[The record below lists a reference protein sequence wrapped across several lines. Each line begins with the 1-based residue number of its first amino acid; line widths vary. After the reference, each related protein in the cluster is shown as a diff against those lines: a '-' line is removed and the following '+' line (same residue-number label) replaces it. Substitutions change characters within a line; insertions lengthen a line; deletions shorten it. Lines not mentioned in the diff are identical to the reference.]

1 VPSAAER
8 RATAVTDDA
17 IQRVDTLIQVALRI
31 ARSAKNGRIVLAR
44 TADALDPSWIP
55 RPWGDEIAAEL
66 ELAREKAREPI
77 EPKRVEQALRAA
89 WGGKPTDELDEL
101 ELEPVAIT
109 PTAQVH
115 RGVLHG
121 EPVAVK
127 VLRPGIAAG
136 VRQDLVLLE
145 GLLPPLRSAFPAIDA
160 RRLLD
165 EVRDRVLDE
174 LDLEAEAS
182 TQRRFHR
189 GLRDHPFLTVPAPV
203 TRLSHEGVMVSAWID
218 GVPIDRAADTDQA
231 ARRLL
236 VFSLGSARSGVVH
249 ADLRPEDVLVEA
261 DGRVAIV
268 DFGATRTVPPE
279 RVAASLAAVEAFA
292 AEDGTAFAAAVA
304 QLGWLSAAAAPA
316 ALGLARRALG
326 EVAGPGPVR
335 LDSGAVVA
343 ARDRLFDE
351 PDAVVELI
359 LTGVLPP
366 EDLWPARGV
375 AQLFGTIARVG
386 ATADWL
392 ELIRASLR
400 DGWEAA
406 AG

>member
-1 VPSAAER
+1 
-8 RATAVTDDA
+8 VTEDA
-17 IQRVDTLIQVALRI
+17 IQRVDTLIQVGLRI
-31 ARSAKNGRIVLAR
+31 ARSAKNGRIALAR
-44 TADALDPSWIP
+44 TADALDLGWIP

-66 ELAREKAREPI
+66 ELARETAREPI
-77 EPKRVEQALRAA
+77 EPKRIEQALRAA

-101 ELEPVAIT
+101 ELEPVAVT

-115 RGVLHG
+115 RGLLDG

-127 VLRPGIAAG
+127 VLRPGIAASI
-136 VRQDLVLLE
+136 RQDLMLLE

-165 EVRDRVLDE
+165 ELRERVLDE
-174 LDLEAEAS
+174 LDLEAEAT

-189 GLRDHPFLTVPAPV
+189 GLRGHPFLTVPAPV
-203 TRLSHEGVMVSAWID
+203 TRLAHEGVMVSAWVD
-218 GVPIDRAADTDQA
+218 GVTIDRAPDADQA

-236 VFSLGSARSGVVH
+236 VFALGSARSGVVH
-249 ADLRPEDVLVEA
+249 ADLHPEDVLVQA

-268 DFGATRTVPPE
+268 DFGATRTVAPE

-292 AEDGTAFAAAVA
+292 AEDETGFATAVE
-304 QLGWLSAAAAPA
+304 QLGWLGAAAVST

-326 EVAGPGPVR
+326 ELAGPGSVR
-335 LDSGAVVA
+335 LDSGAVLA
-343 ARDRLFDE
+343 ARERLFDE
-351 PDAVVELI
+351 PAAIVELI
-359 LTGVLPP
+359 LAGVLPP

-386 ATADWL
+386 ATGDWL
-392 ELIRASLR
+392 ELARASLR
-400 DGWEAA
+400 DGWDA

>member
-1 VPSAAER
+1 MPA
-8 RATAVTDDA
+8 AVTADA
-17 IQRVDTLIQVALRI
+17 IQRVDTLIQVGLRI
-31 ARSAKNGRIVLAR
+31 ARSAKNGRIALAR
-44 TADALDPSWIP
+44 TADALDLGWIP

-66 ELAREKAREPI
+66 ELARERAREPI
-77 EPKRVEQALRAA
+77 EPKRIEHALRAA

-101 ELEPVAIT
+101 ELEPAAVT

-115 RGVLHG
+115 RGVLDG

-136 VRQDLVLLE
+136 IRQDLVLLE

-160 RRLLD
+160 RQLLD
-165 EVRDRVLDE
+165 ELRERVLDE
-174 LDLEAEAS
+174 LDLEAEAT

-189 GLRDHPFLTVPAPV
+189 GLRGHPFLTVPAPV
-203 TRLSHEGVMVSAWID
+203 TRLAREGVMVSAWVD
-218 GVPIDRAADTDQA
+218 GVTIDRAPDADQA

-236 VFSLGSARSGVVH
+236 VFALGSAQSGVVH
-249 ADLRPEDVLVEA
+249 ADLHPEDVLVQA

-268 DFGATRTVPPE
+268 DFGATRTVSPE

-292 AEDGTAFAAAVA
+292 AEDETGFGTAVE
-304 QLGWLSAAAAPA
+304 QLGWLGAADVPT

-326 EVAGPGPVR
+326 GLAGPGSAR
-335 LDSGAVVA
+335 LDSGAVLA

-351 PDAVVELI
+351 PAAIVRLI
-359 LTGVLPP
+359 LAGVLPP

-386 ATADWL
+386 ATGNWL
-392 ELIRASLR
+392 ELVRASLR
-400 DGWEAA
+400 DGWDA

>member
-1 VPSAAER
+1 
-8 RATAVTDDA
+8 VTDDA
-17 IQRVDTLIQVALRI
+17 IQRVDTLVQVGLRI

-44 TADALDPSWIP
+44 TADAIDSGWIP
-55 RPWGDEIAAEL
+55 RPWGDDIAAEL
-66 ELAREKAREPI
+66 ELARAKAREQI
-77 EPKRVEQALRAA
+77 EPKRIEQALRAA

-101 ELEPVAIT
+101 ELEPAAVT

-115 RGVLHG
+115 RGVLDG

-136 VRQDLVLLE
+136 IRQDLVLLE

-165 EVRDRVLDE
+165 EVRERVLDE
-174 LDLEAEAS
+174 LDLEAEAT

-203 TRLSHEGVMVSAWID
+203 TRLSREGVMVSAWID
-218 GVPIDRAADTDQA
+218 GVPIDRAPDADQA

-236 VFSLGSARSGVVH
+236 VFALGAARSGVVH
-249 ADLRPEDVLVEA
+249 ADLRPDDVLVQA
-261 DGRVAIV
+261 DGRVAIL
-268 DFGATRTVPPE
+268 DFGATRTVQPE
-279 RVAASLAAVEAFA
+279 RVAASLVAVEAFA
-292 AEDGTAFAAAVA
+292 ADDEGAFATAVQ
-304 QLGWLSAAAAPA
+304 QLGWLSATDAPTA
-316 ALGLARRALG
+316 FGLARRALG
-326 EVAGPGPVR
+326 ELAGPGPAW

-343 ARDRLFDE
+343 ARDRLFDQ
-351 PDAVVELI
+351 PAAIVELI
-359 LTGVLPP
+359 LAGVLPP

-386 ATADWL
+386 ATGDWL
-392 ELIRASLR
+392 ELARVSLR
-400 DGWEAA
+400 DGWDAA

>member
-1 VPSAAER
+1 M
-8 RATAVTDDA
+8 TDDA

-31 ARSAKNGRIVLAR
+31 ARSAKNGRIALAR
-44 TADALDPSWIP
+44 TADAIDQGWIP

-66 ELAREKAREPI
+66 ELASDKAREPI
-77 EPKRVEQALRAA
+77 EPKRIEQALRAA

-101 ELEPVAIT
+101 ELEPVAVT

-115 RGVLHG
+115 RGVLDG
-121 EPVAVK
+121 EAVAVK

-136 VRQDLVLLE
+136 VRQDLVLLD

-165 EVRDRVLDE
+165 ELRERVLDE
-174 LDLEAEAS
+174 FDLEAEAT
-182 TQRRFHR
+182 TQRHFHR

-203 TRLSHEGVMVSAWID
+203 TRLSHAAVMVSAWVD
-218 GVPIDRAADTDQA
+218 GVPIDRAPDADQA

-236 VFSLGSARSGVVH
+236 VFALGAARSGVVH
-249 ADLRPEDVLVEA
+249 ADLRPEDVLVQA
-261 DGRVAIV
+261 DGRIAIV
-268 DFGATRTVPPE
+268 DFGATRTVQPE

-292 AEDGTAFAAAVA
+292 DEDETGFATALA
-304 QLGWLSAAAAPA
+304 QLGWLSAADAPT

-326 EVAGPGPVR
+326 ELTGPGPVR
-335 LDSGAVVA
+335 LDSAAVVA

-351 PDAVVELI
+351 PSAIVELI
-359 LTGVLPP
+359 LAGALPP

-386 ATADWL
+386 ATGDWV
-392 ELIRASLR
+392 ELARTSLR
-400 DGWEAA
+400 DGWAAA

>member
-1 VPSAAER
+1 MPA
-8 RATAVTDDA
+8 AVTADA
-17 IQRVDTLIQVALRI
+17 IQRVDTLIQVGLRI
-31 ARSAKNGRIVLAR
+31 ARSAKNGRIALAR
-44 TADALDPSWIP
+44 TADALDLGWIP

-66 ELAREKAREPI
+66 ELARERARDPI
-77 EPKRVEQALRAA
+77 EPKRIEHALRAA

-101 ELEPVAIT
+101 ELEPAAVT

-115 RGVLHG
+115 RGVLDG

-136 VRQDLVLLE
+136 IRQDLVLLE

-165 EVRDRVLDE
+165 ELRERVLDE
-174 LDLEAEAS
+174 LDLEAEAT

-189 GLRDHPFLTVPAPV
+189 ELRGHPFLTVPAPV
-203 TRLSHEGVMVSAWID
+203 TRLAREGVMVSAWVD
-218 GVPIDRAADTDQA
+218 GVTIDRAPDVDQA

-236 VFSLGSARSGVVH
+236 VFALGSARSGVVH
-249 ADLRPEDVLVEA
+249 ADLHPEDVLVQA

-268 DFGATRTVPPE
+268 DFGATRTVSPE

-292 AEDGTAFAAAVA
+292 AEDETGFGTAVQ
-304 QLGWLSAAAAPA
+304 QLGWLGAADIPT

-326 EVAGPGPVR
+326 ELAGPGSAR
-335 LDSGAVVA
+335 LDSGAVLA

-351 PDAVVELI
+351 PAAIVRLI
-359 LTGVLPP
+359 LAGVLPP

-386 ATADWL
+386 ATGNWL
-392 ELIRASLR
+392 ELVRGSLR
-400 DGWEAA
+400 DGWDA

>member
-1 VPSAAER
+1 MPA
-8 RATAVTDDA
+8 AVTADA
-17 IQRVDTLIQVALRI
+17 IQRVDTLIQVGLRI
-31 ARSAKNGRIVLAR
+31 ARSAKNGRIALAR
-44 TADALDPSWIP
+44 TADALDLGWIP

-66 ELAREKAREPI
+66 ELARERAREPI
-77 EPKRVEQALRAA
+77 EPKRIEHALRAA

-101 ELEPVAIT
+101 ELEPAAVT

-115 RGVLHG
+115 RGVLDG

-136 VRQDLVLLE
+136 IRQDLVLLE

-160 RRLLD
+160 RQLLD
-165 EVRDRVLDE
+165 ELRERVLDE
-174 LDLEAEAS
+174 LDLEAEAT

-189 GLRDHPFLTVPAPV
+189 GLRGHPFLTVPAPV
-203 TRLSHEGVMVSAWID
+203 TRLAREGVMVSAWVD
-218 GVPIDRAADTDQA
+218 GVTIDRAPDADQA

-236 VFSLGSARSGVVH
+236 VFALGSARSGVVH
-249 ADLRPEDVLVEA
+249 ADLHPEDVLVQA

-268 DFGATRTVPPE
+268 DFGATRAVSPE

-292 AEDGTAFAAAVA
+292 AEDETGFGTAVE
-304 QLGWLSAAAAPA
+304 QLGWLGAADVPT

-326 EVAGPGPVR
+326 GLAGPGSAR
-335 LDSGAVVA
+335 LDSGAVLA

-351 PDAVVELI
+351 PAAIVRLI
-359 LTGVLPP
+359 LAGVLPP

-386 ATADWL
+386 ATGNWL
-392 ELIRASLR
+392 ELVRASLR
-400 DGWEAA
+400 DGWDA

>member
-1 VPSAAER
+1 V
-8 RATAVTDDA
+8 AV
-17 IQRVDTLIQVALRI
+17 
-31 ARSAKNGRIVLAR
+31 
-44 TADALDPSWIP
+44 
-55 RPWGDEIAAEL
+55 
-66 ELAREKAREPI
+66 
-77 EPKRVEQALRAA
+77 
-89 WGGKPTDELDEL
+89 
-101 ELEPVAIT
+101 T

-115 RGVLHG
+115 RGVLDG

-136 VRQDLVLLE
+136 IRQDLVLLE
-145 GLLPPLRSAFPAIDA
+145 GLLPPLHSAFPAIDA

-165 EVRDRVLDE
+165 ELRERVLDE
-174 LDLEAEAS
+174 FDLETEAT

-189 GLRDHPFLTVPAPV
+189 GLRDHPFLAVPAPV
-203 TRLSHEGVMVSAWID
+203 TRLSREGVMVSAWVD

-249 ADLRPEDVLVEA
+249 ADLHPEDVLVEA
-261 DGRVAIV
+261 GGRVAIV
-268 DFGATRTVPPE
+268 DFGATRTVQPE

-292 AEDGTAFAAAVA
+292 AEDDTAFAAAAA
-304 QLGWLSAAAAPA
+304 QLGWLSAANVPT

-326 EVAGPGPVR
+326 ELAGPGAVR

-351 PDAVVELI
+351 PDAIVELI

-366 EDLWPARGV
+366 EDLWPARAV

-400 DGWEAA
+400 DGWDAA